1 VTRFFLRTYAFPHEV
16 EQAARDAEADG
27 WDGMVFQDSQNLTPD
42 ITVSMTLA
50 ARATERLVIG
60 TAVTNLV
67 TRNPAVVAS
76 MFSTLH
82 AVSGGRALLGV
93 ARGDTA
99 LHLVG
104 ERAPDAERF
113 AVLVERLRGYLA
125 GQEVD
130 VDGQASRIAWLPVDG
145 LPPVPV
151 NVFGSGPV
159 NLAGAAA
166 HGDLVTMAVGAEP
179 EQVAWGLEQVRAVD
193 AQVPVGALV
202 VAATGAPQQDLRDL
216 VRANASISAH
226 FRRDASGVLDR
237 ADADVVARVTRDYD
251 DRDHATAHSAQAAD
265 LPDDFLD
272 RFCIIGTPEHCAE
285 RLRELVALGLS
296 HVIVVGG
303 GRDTDPA
310 QRHRSDDLFAREV
323 LPAVRLS

>member
-1 VTRFFLRTYAFPHEV
+1 MTRFFLRTYAFPAEV

-27 WDGMVFQDSQNLTPD
+27 WDGLLFQDSQNLTPD
-42 ITVSMTLA
+42 IAVSMTLA
-50 ARATERLVIG
+50 ARASEKLLIG

-76 MFSTLH
+76 LFSTLH
-82 AVSGGRALLGV
+82 ALSGGRALLGV

-104 ERAPDAERF
+104 ERAPDAEHF
-113 AVLVERLRGYLA
+113 GVLLDRLRGYLA
-125 GQEVD
+125 GESVD
-130 VDGQASRIAWLPVDG
+130 LAGVPSRIAWLPIEG
-145 LPPVPV
+145 LTPVPV

-159 NLAGAAA
+159 NLASAAA

-179 EQVAWGLEQVRAVD
+179 DQVAWGIAQVRAESPD
-193 AQVPVGALV
+193 VPIGALI
-202 VAATGAPQQDLRDL
+202 VAATGAPQEDLREL

-226 FRRDASGVLDR
+226 FRRDGAGALAP
-237 ADADVVARVTRDYD
+237 ADAAVVARVTEDYD
-251 DRDHATAHSAQAAD
+251 DRAHATAHSAQADD

-272 RFCIIGTPEHCAE
+272 RFCVIGTADHCVE
-285 RLRELVALGLS
+285 RLRELIALGLD

-310 QRHRSDDLFAREV
+310 LRHRSDEVFAQEV
-323 LPAVRLS
+323 LPSLRLS